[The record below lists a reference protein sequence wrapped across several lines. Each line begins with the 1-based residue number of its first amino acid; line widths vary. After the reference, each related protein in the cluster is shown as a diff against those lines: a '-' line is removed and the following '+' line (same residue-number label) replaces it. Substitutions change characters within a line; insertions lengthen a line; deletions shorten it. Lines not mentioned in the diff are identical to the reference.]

1 MLTCNLLFLSPIS
14 TGTSA
19 CVSLVWRQP
28 NLAVLPVRSPVAS
41 RKGGSRP
48 DKVRYITYSSA
59 RKALLAQSP
68 ENKGAGCRTEGVPGS
83 TNKIAFFQKKKK
95 KERGNAKMPATTTS
109 VNKAHRGNASYKY
122 WQTYFHGWPWSMMW
136 NVVQVPVSGFTCGN

>member
-1 MLTCNLLFLSPIS
+1 M
-14 TGTSA
+14 
-19 CVSLVWRQP
+19 
-28 NLAVLPVRSPVAS
+28 AS

-83 TNKIAFFQKKKK
+83 TSKIAFTKK
-95 KERGNAKMPATTTS
+95 RGNAKMPESATS
-109 VNKAHRGNASYKY
+109 VDKAHRGDAS
-122 WQTYFHGWPWSMMW
+122 
-136 NVVQVPVSGFTCGN
+136 